1 MTNALFN
8 LPDSYNEPVLAYA
21 PGSPER
27 ARLKAELDRQ
37 YHQVLDI
44 PLIIGGEEV
53 RTGNLMPAVCPHEHG
68 HVLAQ
73 VHQAGEA
80 EIKRAIQAALD
91 AKADWE
97 ATPWEER
104 AAIFNRMASL
114 ISTKYRYIL
123 NAATMLGQSKT
134 AHQAEIDSTCET
146 ADFFRYNAKF
156 MEQIY
161 RQQPL
166 SNEHT
171 WNRVHYR
178 ALEGFVFAVSP
189 FNFTAIGANLATA
202 PAIMG
207 NTVVWKPASTSILS
221 NYYLMQLYVEA
232 GLPRGVINFVPAK
245 GSLIGRVVLDHPAFA
260 GLHFTGST
268 GVFNGMWKKV
278 GENLPN
284 YKIYPRLV
292 GETGGKDYI
301 FVHHSAD
308 LVEAATAIVRA
319 SFEYQGQKCSACSRV
334 YAPASKWPELKNL
347 ILGMMARI
355 KVGDVRDF
363 RNFMGA
369 VIDEASFDG
378 TMKYIQAAKDSPE
391 AEIIWGG
398 EGDKSVGWFIQPTII
413 VTTNPKFVTMEEEI
427 FAPVLSVYVYE
438 DEKVDETIKVLDETS
453 PYALTGAIFARNR
466 YVVNRLTAALANTAG
481 NFYIND
487 KCTGAVVGHQ
497 PFGGARASGTNDKAG
512 SFLNLI
518 RWTSPRT
525 IKECFA
531 PHRDFAY
538 SFMEEE

>member
-1 MTNALFN
+1 MTNAIFN
-8 LPDSYNEPVLAYA
+8 LPEAFNEPAFSYA
-21 PGSPER
+21 PGTPER
-27 ARLKAELDRQ
+27 ALLKAELDRQ
-37 YHQVLDI
+37 YGQVLDI

-53 RTGNLMPAVCPHEHG
+53 RTGRLQDAVCPHEHG
-68 HVLAQ
+68 HVLARY
-73 VHQAGEA
+73 HEAGEA
-80 EIKRAIQAALD
+80 EIRLAIQAALD
-91 AKADWE
+91 AKAEWE
-97 ATPWEER
+97 STPWEER

-123 NAATMLGQSKT
+123 NAATMLNQSKT

-161 RQQPL
+161 RQQPE
-166 SNEHT
+166 SNTHT

-202 PAIMG
+202 PALMG

-221 NYYLMQLYVEA
+221 NYYLMQLYKEA
-232 GLPRGVINFVPAK
+232 GLPRGVINFVPSR
-245 GSLIGRVVLDHPAFA
+245 GSVIGKIVLDHPAFA

-268 GVFNGMWKKV
+268 GVFNSMSKTVADNV
-278 GENLPN
+278 GK

-301 FVHHSAD
+301 FVHHSAEM
-308 LVEAATAIVRA
+308 VEVATAIVRA
-319 SFEYQGQKCSACSRV
+319 SFEYQGQKCSACSRAYV
-334 YAPASKWPELKNL
+334 PASHWPQLKEL
-347 ILGMMARI
+347 ILAMMARI
-355 KVGDVRDF
+355 KVGDPRDF

-369 VIDEASFDG
+369 VIDEASFDN
-378 TMKYIQAAKDSPE
+378 TMRYIGLAQESPA
-391 AEIIWGG
+391 AEIIHGG
-398 EGDKSVGWFIQPTII
+398 RGDKAKGWFVEPTII
-413 VTTNPKFVTMEEEI
+413 VTTDPKFVTMQEEI
-427 FAPVLSVYVYE
+427 FSPVLTIFVYE
-438 DEKVDETIKVLDETS
+438 DAKLDETVRVLDETS

-466 YVVNRLTAALANTAG
+466 YVINRLTEALANTAG

-487 KCTGAVVGHQ
+487 KCTGAMVGHQ

-538 SFMEEE
+538 PFMDEE

>member
-1 MTNALFN
+1 MTNAIFN
-8 LPDSYNEPVLAYA
+8 LPEALNEPAFSYA
-21 PGSPER
+21 PGTRER
-27 ARLKAELDRQ
+27 ALLKAELDRQ
-37 YHQVLDI
+37 YGQVVDI
-44 PLIIGGEEV
+44 PLIINGEEV
-53 RTGNLMPAVCPHEHG
+53 RTGNLQKAVCPHEHG
-68 HVLAQ
+68 HVLA
-73 VHQAGEA
+73 HYHEAGPA
-80 EIKRAIQAALD
+80 EINLAIQAALD
-91 AKADWE
+91 AKAAWE

-123 NAATMLGQSKT
+123 NAATMLNQSKT

-161 RQQPL
+161 RNQPL
-166 SNEHT
+166 SNAHT

-221 NYYLMQLYVEA
+221 NYYLMQLYKEA
-232 GLPRGVINFVPAK
+232 GLPKGVINFVPSR
-245 GSLIGRVVLDHPAFA
+245 GSVIGKLCLDHPSFA

-268 GVFNGMWKKV
+268 GVFNSMWQSVAGNMGK
-278 GENLPN
+278 

-308 LVEAATAIVRA
+308 MVEVATAIVRA

-334 YAPASKWPELKNL
+334 YAPASHWPQLKQL
-347 ILGMMARI
+347 ILDIMGQIRM
-355 KVGDVRDF
+355 GDVRDF

-369 VIDEASFDG
+369 VIDEASFEN
-378 TMKYIQAAKDSPE
+378 TMRYIELAKASPE
-391 AEIIWGG
+391 AEIIFGG
-398 EGDKSVGWFIQPTII
+398 HGDKSKGWFVEPTII

-427 FAPVLSVYVYE
+427 FAPVLSIYVYE
-438 DEKVDETIKVLDETS
+438 DSELDATIRLLDETS

-466 YVVNRLTAALANTAG
+466 YVVDRLTDALANTAG

-487 KCTGAVVGHQ
+487 KCTGAMVGHQ

-531 PHRDFAY
+531 PHREFAY
-538 SFMEEE
+538 PFMDEE

>member
-8 LPDSYNEPVLAYA
+8 LPDSHNEPAVSYA

-37 YHQVLDI
+37 YNQVLDI

-53 RTGNLMPAVCPHEHG
+53 RTGNLLTAVCPHEHG
-68 HVLAQ
+68 HVLAH

-80 EIKRAIQAALD
+80 EIHLAIQAALD

-97 ATPWEER
+97 NTPWEER

-166 SNEHT
+166 STDHT

-221 NYYLMQLYVEA
+221 NYYLMELYKEA
-232 GLPRGVINFVPAK
+232 GLPRGVINFVPSR
-245 GSLIGRVVLDHPAFA
+245 GSLIGKVVLDHPSFA

-268 GVFNGMWKKV
+268 GVFNSMWKTV
-278 GENLPN
+278 GGNLEK
-284 YKIYPRLV
+284 YRIYPRLV

-301 FVHHSAD
+301 LVHHSAD
-308 LVEAATAIVRA
+308 LVEAATAIVRS

-334 YAPASKWPELKNL
+334 YAPASKWPQLREL

-363 RNFMGA
+363 RNYMGA
-369 VIDEASFDG
+369 VIDEASYDA
-378 TMKYIQAAKDSPE
+378 TMRYIGLAQESPE

-398 EGDKSVGWFIQPTII
+398 KGDKSVGWFIEPTII
-413 VTTNPKFVTMEEEI
+413 VTTNPKFITMEEEI

-438 DEKVDETIKVLDETS
+438 DEKLDETIRVLDGTS

-538 SFMEEE
+538 PFMEEE